1 MKKAFLILI
10 ISLFVVWSIS
20 LSPSN
25 ANAVPDAGAITN
37 VEFAEL
43 LMVPI
48 INASQGEM
56 PAETEGLS
64 DEEHYEVI
72 SNILASYGVDS
83 FMDSDAG
90 QVITIKDMVNI
101 LYKLAGGKGNP
112 SIDEKVKYMVDNEY
126 MPPVDDVNA
135 KVSPDLAAEVINNI
149 DFAPIVAEAY
159 SPPERPKG
167 WVRRFGSTQ
176 EDPASRIIP

>member
-1 MKKAFLILI
+1 MKRIFSILI
-10 ISLFVVWSIS
+10 VSLFVVWGIS

-25 ANAVPDAGAITN
+25 ASAIPDAGAITN

-48 INASQGEM
+48 LNAAQGEM

-64 DEEHYEVI
+64 DEEYFEVL
-72 SNILASYGVDS
+72 SNILASYGIDA
-83 FMDSDAG
+83 FMDSEAG
-90 QVITIKDMVNI
+90 RVITIRDMVNI

-112 SIDEKVKYMVDNEY
+112 GIEEKVQYMVENEY

-135 KVSPDLAAEVINNI
+135 KVPLALAAEVIANI

-159 SPPERPKG
+159 SPPERPRG
-167 WVRRFGSTQ
+167 WISTVGIDQ
-176 EDPASRIIP
+176 ASGN

>member
-1 MKKAFLILI
+1 MKRVFSILI
-10 ISLFVVWSIS
+10 VSLFVVWSVS
-20 LSPSN
+20 LFSSSADATPS
-25 ANAVPDAGAITN
+25 AGAITN

-48 INASQGEM
+48 LNASQGEM

-64 DEEHYEVI
+64 AEEHFEVI
-72 SNILASYGVDS
+72 SNILASYGIDS
-83 FMDSDAG
+83 FMDSEAG

-112 SIDEKVKYMVDNEY
+112 SIEEKVRYMVENEY

-135 KVSPDLAAEVINNI
+135 EVPLDLAAEVISNI

-167 WVRRFGSTQ
+167 WIRRLGMVE
-176 EDPASRIIP
+176 EDPASKVR